1 MNNETLVDEEA
12 TREEPMMQA
21 EMAYKG
27 AQGSD
32 DRDQM
37 VMGEIPQVYYIARRI
52 HERLPQHVALE
63 DLVHSGVLGLL
74 DAARHFDAGKKVL
87 FKSYAQFRIRGAIMD
102 SLREQDWASRRA
114 RDKRKNLDQ
123 VVAKLSL
130 KLGHQPSDEELAAE
144 MGLNLTALHKL
155 QGKLDSLTMV
165 GQQVAYGQDRSE
177 QHDLVESA
185 PANPEEDPFHQC
197 LRTEMRERLAQ
208 AISGLSKKE
217 QQVVS
222 LYYREELTMR
232 EIAEV
237 MDIGE
242 SRVSQLHSAAL
253 AKLRSTLE
261 EHAVQGVQ
269 AFTTE
274 C

>member
-1 MNNETLVDEEA
+1 
-12 TREEPMMQA
+12 MQA

-27 AQGSD
+27 TQE
-32 DRDQM
+32 REDQDKL
-37 VMGEIPQVYYIARRI
+37 VLGEIPQVYYIARRI

-63 DLVHSGVLGLL
+63 DLVHSGVIGLI
-74 DAARHFDAGKKVL
+74 DAARNFDAGKKVM

-114 RDKRKNLDQ
+114 RDKRKQ
-123 VVAKLSL
+123 VDKVLEHLAV
-130 KLGHQPSDEELAAE
+130 KLGRKPTDEETAAE
-144 MGLNLTALHKL
+144 MGIELAALHTL
-155 QGKLDSLTMV
+155 MGKLDSLTMV
-165 GQQVAYGQDRSE
+165 GQQVSYGQDRSE
-177 QHDLVESA
+177 QHDLIESA
-185 PANPEEDPFHQC
+185 PAKEEDDPFHQC

-208 AISGLSKKE
+208 AISVLSKKE

-242 SRVSQLHSAAL
+242 SRVSQLHSGAL
-253 AKLRSTLE
+253 NKLRETLE
-261 EHAVQGVQ
+261 QSSVESVQ

>member
-1 MNNETLVDEEA
+1 
-12 TREEPMMQA
+12 MMQA

-27 AQGSD
+27 AQGQTAQ
-32 DRDQM
+32 DQL
-37 VMGEIPQVYYIARRI
+37 VMGEIQQVYYIARRI
-52 HERLPQHVALE
+52 HERLPQHVLFE
-63 DLVHSGVLGLL
+63 DLVHSGVLGLI
-74 DAARHFDAGKKVL
+74 DAARHFDAGKNVQ

-114 RDKRKNLDQ
+114 RDKRKHVDQ
-123 VVAKLSL
+123 VMDALSM
-130 KLGHQPSDEELAAE
+130 KLGRQPTDEEMAAE
-144 MGLNLTALHKL
+144 MGIELTALHKL
-155 QGKLDSLTMV
+155 KGKLDSLTIV

-242 SRVSQLHSAAL
+242 SRVSQLHSGAL
-253 AKLRSTLE
+253 NKLRQTLE
-261 EHAVQGVQ
+261 QHSVEGVR

>member
-1 MNNETLVDEEA
+1 
-12 TREEPMMQA
+12 MMQA

-27 AQGSD
+27 ASQALD
-32 DRDQM
+32 QDQM
-37 VMGEIPQVYYIARRI
+37 VMGEIAQVYYIARRI
-52 HERLPQHVALE
+52 HERLPQHVSFE
-63 DLVHSGVLGLL
+63 DLVHSGVLGLI
-74 DAARHFDAGKKVL
+74 DAARHFDAGKNVQ
-87 FKSYAQFRIRGAIMD
+87 FKSYAQFRIRGAIID

-114 RDKRKNLDQ
+114 RDKQKHLDG
-123 VVAKLSL
+123 VLARLSL
-130 KLGHQPSDEELAAE
+130 KLGRQPSDEELAAE
-144 MGLNLTALHKL
+144 MGIELTALHKL
-155 QGKLDSLTMV
+155 QGKLDALTIV
-165 GQQVAYGQDRSE
+165 GQQVSYGQDRSE

-185 PANPEEDPFHQC
+185 PADPGDNPFHQC
-197 LRTEMRERLAQ
+197 LRSEMRERLAQ
-208 AISGLSKKE
+208 AIAGLSKKE

-242 SRVSQLHSAAL
+242 SRVSQLHSGAL

-261 EHAVQGVQ
+261 QHAVQSAQ

>member
-1 MNNETLVDEEA
+1 
-12 TREEPMMQA
+12 MMQA
-21 EMAYKG
+21 EMAYRG
-27 AQGSD
+27 AQARSD
-32 DRDQM
+32 DQDQM
-37 VMGEIPQVYYIARRI
+37 IMGEIPQVYYIARRI
-52 HERLPQHVALE
+52 HERLPQHVVFE
-63 DLVHSGVLGLL
+63 DLVHSGVLGLI
-74 DAARHFDAGKKVL
+74 DAARNFDAAKNVQ
-87 FKSYAQFRIRGAIMD
+87 FKSYAQFRIRGAILD
-102 SLREQDWASRRA
+102 SLRDQDWASRRA
-114 RDKRKNLDQ
+114 RDKRKHLDE
-123 VVAKLSL
+123 VVARLSL
-130 KLGHQPSDEELAAE
+130 KLGRQPSDEELAAE
-144 MGLNLTALHKL
+144 MGLQLTALHKL
-155 QGKLDSLTMV
+155 QGKLDALNMV

-185 PANPEEDPFHQC
+185 PANAEEDPFHQC
-197 LRTEMRERLAQ
+197 LRAEMRERLAQ

-242 SRVSQLHSAAL
+242 SRVSQLHSGAL
-253 AKLRSTLE
+253 AKLRATLAQQ
-261 EHAVQGVQ
+261 AVQGVQ